1 VTDALGPAALT
12 FLHDPGSVIVKMS
25 CEHGTFSA
33 TLLIDELDPEPIAR
47 FAAGV
52 GQGHRRD
59 FGCDCTIGV
68 LVNGEDP
75 VQ

>member
-12 FLHDPGSVIVKMS
+12 FLHDPGSVIVTMS

-33 TLLIDELDPEPIAR
+33 TLLIDELDPETIAR
-47 FAAGV
+47 FAV
-52 GQGHRRD
+52 LVVEGHRRD
-59 FGCDCTIGV
+59 FGCACEVGL